1 MLKITLTVQ
10 EKKDNTDDCTVKVEM
25 PKNLD
30 KATDS
35 EKSVG
40 GAVYQAVLK
49 TLKELQQ
56 KIITQNL

>member
-10 EKKDNTDDCTVKVEM
+10 EKKDNTDDCSVKVEM

-30 KATDS
+30 KATNS

-40 GAVYQAVLK
+40 GAVYQVVSK
-49 TLKELQQ
+49 TLQELQQ
-56 KIITQNL
+56 K

>member
-1 MLKITLTVQ
+1 MLKITITVQ

-40 GAVYQAVLK
+40 GAIYQTVSK
-49 TLKELQQ
+49 TLQELQELQQ
-56 KIITQNL
+56 K